1 VNYHTLAD
9 FRTLHVEWLDAQL
22 TPSIASLLERKLV
35 RLSVVSQD
43 GMRVRAAAKAASFR
57 RRGRLE
63 KFLQEARAQVETL
76 KSELDED
83 AGAGT
88 RRKQAARE
96 PAKKLTKGPDDTV
109 PPDAGKPPK
118 TEAEPRVSTSD
129 PEARMMKMADGGYP
143 KLQAIDAVAQR
154 GTQPVMPPPRSR
166 DAGIDQ
172 FVPKS
177 TDSPNV
183 ARWRAFMASDEA
195 KELYKQRAAT
205 IECTNAQVRRRG
217 LYQLLVRG
225 RPKARAVPL
234 WHALAHNLMRQR
246 SLNIAFQP

>member
-1 VNYHTLAD
+1 LIDHHTAIDGQAGGLGQRGIRYRAD
-9 FRTLHVEWLDAQL
+9 AY
-22 TPSIASLLERKLV
+22 
-35 RLSVVSQD
+35 
-43 GMRVRAAAKAASFR
+43 G
-57 RRGRLE
+57 
-63 KFLQEARAQVETL
+63 
-76 KSELDED
+76 
-83 AGAGT
+83 
-88 RRKQAARE
+88 
-96 PAKKLTKGPDDTV
+96 DDTV